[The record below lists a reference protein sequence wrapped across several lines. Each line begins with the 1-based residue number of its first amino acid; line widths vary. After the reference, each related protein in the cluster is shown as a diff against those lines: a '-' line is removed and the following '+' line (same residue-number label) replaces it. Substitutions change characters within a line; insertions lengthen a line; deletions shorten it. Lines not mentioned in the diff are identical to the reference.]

1 MTDICYFVYQ
11 RSALLYLGYL
21 VLAVLKP
28 CFFSMWSTEAGRA
41 VMADTT
47 LQSSS
52 WGHELGFTWPPL
64 LQVWP
69 LEKSWTIH
77 PLSKSCISKEIEL
90 WALLLE
96 WLLRQGPKRGVEAQ
110 SLNTEVIKCLG
121 QMVWGISLF
130 WHGWEQG
137 STVPFWEPV
146 CTFCTSQYGQALV
159 ILDILHAWELRASHC
174 SHLPPLKRPSVPAA
188 EAEGHGMSLLEDNTA
203 SFLIL
208 PVSSPLENFFSAGV
222 LFSSVFKLCRS
233 YEFALIQHVSIS
245 SNKGRK
251 RSSWEEFLSAADAE
265 KHFYELLLSFS
276 SKLPFL

>member
-1 MTDICYFVYQ
+1 
-11 RSALLYLGYL
+11 
-21 VLAVLKP
+21 
-28 CFFSMWSTEAGRA
+28 MWSTEAGRA

-146 CTFCTSQYGQALV
+146 CTFCTSQYGQGLV

-208 PVSSPLENFFSAGV
+208 PVSSPLENFFFF
-222 LFSSVFKLCRS
+222 LQEYYFL
-233 YEFALIQHVSIS
+233 L
-245 SNKGRK
+245 
-251 RSSWEEFLSAADAE
+251 FLSYVAVMNLFWSSTSLSALTKGERGAPGRNSCLQLMLRNAFMSCYCPFPVNYL
-265 KHFYELLLSFS
+265 FYRACWSKPEDCFWAGMWNARTVS
-276 SKLPFL
+276 S